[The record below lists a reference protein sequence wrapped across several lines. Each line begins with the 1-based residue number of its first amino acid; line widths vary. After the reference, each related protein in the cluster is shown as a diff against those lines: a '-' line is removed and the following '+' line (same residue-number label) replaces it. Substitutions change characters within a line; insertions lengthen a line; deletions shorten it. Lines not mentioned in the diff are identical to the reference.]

1 VASGRKRGSADPTS
15 QPFRLSFGGKLDLIL
30 LKVVDDVSI
39 YKDGGNQPEEL

>member
-1 VASGRKRGSADPTS
+1 MASGRKRGSADPTS

-39 YKDGGNQPEEL
+39 FRDGRNRPLKL